1 MFEITPMTG
10 ADVRFARDL
19 AQKEEWAYLESDF
32 QRLTGFEPDGCLVAW
47 KGKKRVG
54 IVTTTTY
61 EDYAFLGS
69 LIVQPAE
76 RGGGLGEELMRRAI
90 GYLRARSVRTIELD
104 GVFRA
109 TSLYRR
115 LGFVDKYLS
124 LRFYGKEDRLCRPR
138 VSGEG
143 DPSSRAE
150 ASGGASS
157 YPGASHGQAD
167 ESYGQSLP
175 YRPDDAVRLFE
186 FDREMTGLSRQR
198 VLRRLLEDY
207 AASTIV
213 AGHEQ
218 IRGYALVRQRAGG
231 FFSIGPFV
239 ALDKDVAR
247 TLLGAVMSRHGG
259 QTLAVGVPDA
269 NRDAVEMMR
278 QAGFKHQAPSL
289 RMFLGDRIDYERSIY
304 GIISPEKG

>member
-10 ADVRFARDL
+10 ADVRFATDL

-32 QRLTGFEPDGCLVAW
+32 ERLIDFEPDGCLVAW

-61 EDYAFLGS
+61 EGYAFVGS
-69 LIVQPAE
+69 LIVEPAE
-76 RGGGLGEELMRRAI
+76 RGRGLGEELMRRAI
-90 GYLRARSVRTIELD
+90 GYLRTRSIRTIELD

-124 LRFYGKEDRLCRPR
+124 LRFYGKEDRLWRPC
-138 VSGEG
+138 VSGE
-143 DPSSRAE
+143 DSPSSR
-150 ASGGASS
+150 SGTSGADRSNS
-157 YPGASHGQAD
+157 GTSHGPAD
-167 ESYGQSLP
+167 ESCGQPLP
-175 YRPDDAVRLFE
+175 YGPDDTVRLLE
-186 FDREMTGLSRQR
+186 FDRETTGLSRQK
-198 VLRRLLEDY
+198 VLGRLLEDY

-231 FFSIGPFV
+231 FFSIGPLV

-247 TLLGAVMSRHGG
+247 MLLGAVMSRYGG
-259 QTLAVGVPDA
+259 QTLAVGVVDA
-269 NRDAVEMMR
+269 NQEAVEMIR
-278 QAGFKHQAPSL
+278 EAGFKHQTPSL
-289 RMFLGDRIDYERSIY
+289 RMFLGDRIDYERSVY